1 MSNSGLGTS
10 SQDFSALGNTSQ
22 ASQTKPWGPA
32 QSSLKDIIGQANSLY
47 NMQRGPGGDLGAGLT
62 GQEAGRFYQAIDNVN
77 QIPNFGPAF
86 VNQANKIFNTGGDP
100 TGYLGS
106 AAQGLQGN
114 INNLQ
119 PYATQNLDPTK
130 TPGMQNVLD
139 TIRNDISNQVNG
151 QFAGAGRSLSG
162 LNTQTL
168 SRGISQG
175 EAVPLLNQYNQ
186 NFSNMLGAN
195 NAQAG
200 YQGQRA
206 DISQK
211 QMANLAQ
218 GAQFAQQA
226 PSVAA
231 SGPMMAEQ
239 IAQQANNL
247 PFQYLAQRAN
257 LINPIAGLGGSATGT
272 QSSNQS
278 GQGTATNSL
287 LSQLGQALGLFGPIA
302 KFAGTF

>member
-10 SQDFSALGNTSQ
+10 SQDFSALGNTTQ
-22 ASQTKPWGPA
+22 QSQTKPWGPA
-32 QSSLKDIIGQANSLY
+32 QGGLKDIIGQVNALGRTNNPAQALAPYELDLY
-47 NMQRGPGGDLGAGLT
+47 NQAMQRVGGL
-62 GQEAGRFYQAIDNVN
+62 
-77 QIPNFGPAF
+77 PNPGPAF
-86 VNQANKIFNTGGDP
+86 GDMASKIFYTGGDP
-100 TGYLGS
+100 SGLLDSS
-106 AAQGLQGN
+106 AKGLQGN
-114 INNLQ
+114 IGNLQ

-168 SRGISQG
+168 ARGIGQG

-200 YQGQRA
+200 YQGQLGN
-206 DISQK
+206 ISQ
-211 QMANLAQ
+211 QRMANLGQ
-218 GAQFAQQA
+218 GAQLAMAA
-226 PSVAA
+226 PGAA
-231 SGPMMAEQ
+231 AAGPMLMEQ
-239 IAQQANNL
+239 MQQQGNNL
-247 PFQYLAQRAN
+247 PYQYLAQRAN
-257 LINPIAGLGGSATGT
+257 LLNPIAGLGGSATGT

>member
-10 SQDFSALGNTSQ
+10 TQDFTAAGNTNQ

-32 QSSLKDIIGQANSLY
+32 QSSLRNLISQSNKIAQDPVYWSSPNSQYDYGQARSNLASL
-47 NMQRGPGGDLGAGLT
+47 
-62 GQEAGRFYQAIDNVN
+62 
-77 QIPNFGPAF
+77 PNFGQTFA
-86 VNQANKIFNTGGDP
+86 NQANTIFDSGGDP
-100 TGYLGS
+100 TGLLHS
-106 AAQGLQGN
+106 SAQGLQGN

-168 SRGISQG
+168 ARGIGQG

-200 YQGQRA
+200 YQGQLGN
-206 DISQK
+206 ISQ
-211 QMANLAQ
+211 QTMANLAQ

-226 PSVAA
+226 PGAA
-231 SGPMMAEQ
+231 AQIPMMMEQ
-239 IAQQANNL
+239 LEQQQRSAPMQLLGQQAN
-247 PFQYLAQRAN
+247 
-257 LINPIAGLGGSATGT
+257 IVNPIAGLGGSATGT
-272 QSSNQS
+272 QSSNQTGS
-278 GQGTATNSL
+278 GTATNSL

>member
-10 SQDFSALGNTSQ
+10 TQDFSAAGNTNQ

-32 QSSLKDIIGQANSLY
+32 QSSLRDLISQSNKIAQDPVYQSSPNSQY
-47 NMQRGPGGDLGAGLT
+47 DYGL
-62 GQEAGRFYQAIDNVN
+62 ARSNLASL
-77 QIPNFGPAF
+77 PNFGQTFA
-86 VNQANKIFNTGGDP
+86 NQANTIFDSGGDP
-100 TGYLGS
+100 TGLLHS
-106 AAQGLQGN
+106 SAQGLQGN
-114 INNLQ
+114 IQNLQ

-139 TIRNDISNQVNG
+139 TIRNDISNQING

-162 LNTQTL
+162 LNSQTL

-200 YQGQRA
+200 YQGQLGN
-206 DISQK
+206 ISQ
-211 QMANLAQ
+211 QTMANLAQ

-226 PSVAA
+226 PGAA
-231 SGPMMAEQ
+231 AQVPMMMEQ
-239 IAQQANNL
+239 LEQQQRMA
-247 PFQYLAQRAN
+247 PFQLLAQRAN
-257 LINPIAGLGGSATGT
+257 IINPIAGLGGSATGT